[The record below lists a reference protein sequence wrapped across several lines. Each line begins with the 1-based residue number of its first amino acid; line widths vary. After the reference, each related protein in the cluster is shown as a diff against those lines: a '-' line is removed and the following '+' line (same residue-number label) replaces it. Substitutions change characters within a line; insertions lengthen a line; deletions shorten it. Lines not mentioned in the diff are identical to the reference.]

1 MVVGCGCLALAN
13 PLWVSAD
20 DAVLESYLG
29 IVDRNAFG
37 LKDPPPPASEL
48 PPPQAPVNITFTG
61 IVNVGGQKKAYFR
74 LPGKEPNS
82 FIYSGLKEGEQEGPI
97 KVLEGGI
104 DEAGGKVKIL
114 NAGAPLTLD
123 FEANGNKTSGPSA
136 VAPAPGAPGVPGMPG
151 AVLPPTGIRQPP
163 GVTHGAPMFPGGANP
178 GGATGAAIPTR
189 NVRAQAAA
197 TAQQDSTAYLTSQV
211 NIEVQRAANAQAIAS
226 GDHPPLPP
234 TDFSEEPGTA
244 TPVTQNPV
252 VSRPIR

>member
-163 GVTHGAPMFPGGANP
+163 GVTHGAPMFPGGRESRRGDGRSHTDAQRSRP
-178 GGATGAAIPTR
+178 SGGDGAARFDGLFDLPGEYR
-189 NVRAQAAA
+189 GSESGQRAGYRLRRSPAAA
-197 TAQQDSTAYLTSQV
+197 AD
-211 NIEVQRAANAQAIAS
+211 
-226 GDHPPLPP
+226 G
-234 TDFSEEPGTA
+234 F
-244 TPVTQNPV
+244 
-252 VSRPIR
+252 